1 MTTTALPLTTKI
13 TIDSDK
19 TVVFSEVSAQ
29 FGDGY
34 EQVAPKGINNVRES
48 WSIQWGALTT
58 TEKDTIV
65 TALNAVGSWGIL
77 TWTPCGDTVQKK
89 YRLSK
94 EGYSVRREGSNQVFS
109 VSCSLRQV
117 FDIT

>member
-1 MTTTALPLTTKI
+1 MTTTALPLTAKI

-19 TVVFSEVSAQ
+19 TVIFSEVSAQ

-34 EQVAPKGINNVRES
+34 EQVAPKGLNNIRES
-48 WSIQWGALTT
+48 WTIQWGALTT
-58 TEKDTIV
+58 TEKDTVV
-65 TALNAVGSWGIL
+65 TALNTVGSWGIL
-77 TWTPCGDTVQKK
+77 TWTPCGDSTQKL

-94 EGYSVRREGSNQVFS
+94 DGYSVKREGANNVFS